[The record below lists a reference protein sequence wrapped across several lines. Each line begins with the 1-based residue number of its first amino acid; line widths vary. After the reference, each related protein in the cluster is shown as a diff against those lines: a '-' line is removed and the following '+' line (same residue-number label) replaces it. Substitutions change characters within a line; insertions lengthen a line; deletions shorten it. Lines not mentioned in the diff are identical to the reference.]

1 MNRVSASLENLASGY
16 LAGLY
21 NPSRYEGFSVS
32 EGAKT
37 GKGGLTSGVL
47 SKEDYATF
55 KDIVKNVNV
64 RDASYDEMSEVF
76 HKLLDAQLVTLDQML
91 SIEGTVE
98 FGKGGQINRDV
109 KYDQMEYQRRQL
121 PLYTTPETDATRAGA
136 MDSFKV
142 VAAIAN
148 ASPLTG
154 QTIARFA
161 LCESD
166 RNSAVEVD
174 LSEEARRRAREK
186 NYHIDDPDPD
196 KSKFMKELFE
206 QMKKMAAAAK
216 ASENVR
222 AAEAAAPG
230 PELPPA

>member
-1 MNRVSASLENLASGY
+1 MNRVSTSLESLASGY
-16 LAGLY
+16 LAKVY
-21 NPSRYEGFSVS
+21 NPSKHEGFSVS

-37 GKGGLTSGVL
+37 GKGGLASGVL

-55 KDIVKNVNV
+55 KDIVRNVNV
-64 RDASYDEMSEVF
+64 RDASHDEMSDIYY
-76 HKLLDAQLVTLDQML
+76 KLLDAHLVTLDQML

-98 FGKGGQINRDV
+98 FGKGGQINRDL
-109 KYDQMEYQRRQL
+109 KYDQMEYQRKQL
-121 PLYTTPETDATRAGA
+121 PLYTTSETDSTREGA
-136 MDSFKV
+136 MNSFKV

-154 QTIARFA
+154 QTVARFA
-161 LCESD
+161 RCEPD
-166 RNSAVEVD
+166 RNSAVDVD

-186 NYHIDDPDPD
+186 NYHINDPDPD

-216 ASENVR
+216 ASENLR